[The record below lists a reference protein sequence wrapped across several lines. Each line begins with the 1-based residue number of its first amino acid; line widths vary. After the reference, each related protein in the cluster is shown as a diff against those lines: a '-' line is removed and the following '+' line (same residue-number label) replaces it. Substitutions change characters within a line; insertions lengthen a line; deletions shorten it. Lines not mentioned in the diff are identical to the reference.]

1 MKRNRRTREKR
12 KQPRLRAKLSVP
24 YKSGEKIVNSSSNGI
39 RHIFMSNIDMKRRIE
54 NAGSTP
60 WRKRRR
66 QPGGKPPNIRQRWRK
81 RSRSG
86 ASRARAK
93 NAGSAIDGNG
103 RPRTSGIPRIFRNRC
118 ACMPG
123 MIARRVIRKAI
134 SRRGHS
140 EGSWNG
146 KRGRPFDSPRQ
157 VESDDN
163 AALRMHYAFIAYAR
177 RTSGLDPIVGA
188 QRIGRANVRCADRRN
203 DRSARAGRGGAR
215 PRQPL
220 TARGTSATSST
231 CRSPCNP
238 ASAPH
243 C

>member
-1 MKRNRRTREKR
+1 MKRNRSTREKR
-12 KQPRLRAKLSVP
+12 KQPRLHAKLSVP
-24 YKSGEKIVNSSSNGI
+24 YKSVEKIVNSSSNGI
-39 RHIFMSNIDMKRRIE
+39 RHIFMSNVDMKRRIE

-60 WRKRRR
+60 WRERRR

-81 RSRSG
+81 RRRFG
-86 ASRARAK
+86 ASRVRTK

-123 MIARRVIRKAI
+123 NDCAAR
-134 SRRGHS
+134 H
-140 EGSWNG
+140 
-146 KRGRPFDSPRQ
+146 P
-157 VESDDN
+157 ESDI
-163 AALRMHYAFIAYAR
+163 APGAFGRIVKWKAGLTVRFSASGRIGRRRSIAYAR
-177 RTSGLDPIVGA
+177 RTNGLDPIVDA
-188 QRIGRANVRCADRRN
+188 QRIGRARCADRRN
-203 DRSARAGRGGAR
+203 DRPARAGRGGAR
-215 PRQPL
+215 PLQPL
-220 TARGTSATSST
+220 TERGTSATSST

>member
-1 MKRNRRTREKR
+1 MKRNRSTREKR
-12 KQPRLRAKLSVP
+12 KQPRLHARLSVP
-24 YKSGEKIVNSSSNGI
+24 YKSRKKIVNSSSNGI
-39 RHIFMSNIDMKRRIE
+39 RHIFMSNVDMKRRIE

-60 WRKRRR
+60 WRERRR

-81 RSRSG
+81 RRRFG
-86 ASRARAK
+86 ASRARTK

-123 MIARRVIRKAI
+123 NDCAAR
-134 SRRGHS
+134 H
-140 EGSWNG
+140 
-146 KRGRPFDSPRQ
+146 P
-157 VESDDN
+157 ESDI
-163 AALRMHYAFIAYAR
+163 APGAFGRIVKWKAGLTVRFSASGRIGRQRSIAYAR
-177 RTSGLDPIVGA
+177 RTNGLDPIVDA

-203 DRSARAGRGGAR
+203 DRPARAGRGGAR
-215 PRQPL
+215 PLQPL
-220 TARGTSATSST
+220 IARGTSATSSA

-238 ASAPH
+238 ASAPR